1 MTWDESQDSL
11 LANCNKITAKVYF
24 YNFLLQ
30 SEIDQNINIIFFGV
44 HPSSVFFFLTDNN
57 MQFMKIED
65 TGILILN

>member
-30 SEIDQNINIIFFGV
+30 SEIDQNINIIFFSV
-44 HPSSVFFFLTDNN
+44 HPSSVFFLTDNN